1 MEFDV
6 KTTGPA
12 RICAVV
18 CEQRASDLPRAI
30 AAASEVTD
38 IIELRLDC
46 LPEAEFASVSAG
58 LPAWLAAAGRTTIFT
73 LRPAEFGGA
82 RAISME
88 NRLAARR
95 DQWGH
100 VRTEAESFF
109 WDVELDL
116 ALLLQEREK
125 VGNLVV
131 PSGRCDWTQTICSYH
146 DFAGVPADLDQL
158 YQSMAATSARVLKIA
173 VHADDATDC
182 LPVFRLLERANSEGR
197 EMIAIAMG
205 QAGIM
210 TRILGPSRGAF
221 LTYGS
226 LEDESA
232 TAPGQLT
239 ARELREVYHLDHIDR
254 QTEIFGLLGRP
265 VSHSVSP
272 HFQNAAFHAAG
283 VNGVYIPFETIDVSA
298 FMRRMVHPRS
308 REIDWNLR
316 GLSITAPH
324 KTAVMPHLDWIEPA
338 AKEIGAVNTIVV
350 EGGSLQGYNT
360 DAAAFIAPLRSA
372 LGPLAKLKCAI
383 IGSGGA
389 ARTAGWSLLQHDAD
403 VSLYVRN
410 PTSAAP
416 MAKEFGIAM
425 HELGDASFRDV
436 DVVVNATPM
445 GTAGARELETPAI
458 AEQLRGVRL
467 VYDLV
472 YNPAETLLLK
482 EAASA
487 GCQCLGGLEMLLA
500 QAAAQF
506 QLWTGQEAPVD
517 VMRDAA
523 RRALSEPPAVAG
535 GPCD

>member
-1 MEFDV
+1 MK
-6 KTTGPA
+6 KTKP

-18 CEQRASDLPRAI
+18 CEQRASDLPGAI
-30 AAASEVTD
+30 AAASKVTD

-46 LPEAEFASVSAG
+46 LPEAELASVSAG
-58 LPAWLAAAGRTTIFT
+58 LPAWPAAAGGTTILT

-88 NRLAARR
+88 NRLAIRR
-95 DQWGH
+95 NQWGH
-100 VRTEAESFF
+100 FRTAPGSLF

-116 ALLLQEREK
+116 ALMLQEREK
-125 VGNLVV
+125 VGNLDV
-131 PSGRCDWTQTICSYH
+131 PSDLCDWTQTICSYH
-146 DFAGVPADLDQL
+146 DFAGVPVDLNQL
-158 YQSMAATSARVLKIA
+158 YESMAATNARVLKIA
-173 VHADDATDC
+173 VRAADATDC
-182 LPVFRLLERANSEGR
+182 LPVFRLLERAKSEGR

-205 QAGIM
+205 QAGVM

-239 ARELREVYHLDHIDR
+239 ARELREVYHLDDIDR
-254 QTEIFGLLGRP
+254 QTGIFGLMGRP

-283 VNGVYIPFETIDVSA
+283 VNGVYLPFETIDVSA

-316 GLSITAPH
+316 GLSVTAPH

-350 EGGSLQGYNT
+350 AGDSLQGYNT

-389 ARTAGWSLLQHDAD
+389 ARTAAWSLLQQEAE

-416 MAKEFGIAM
+416 MAKEFGIAVQ
-425 HELGDASFRDV
+425 ELRDAAFSDV

-445 GTAGARELETPAI
+445 GTAGEGQDDTPAI
-458 AEQLRGVRL
+458 AQQLSGVRL
-467 VYDLV
+467 VYDFV
-472 YNPAETLLLK
+472 YNPMETLFLR
-482 EAASA
+482 EAARA
-487 GCQCLGGLEMLLA
+487 GCQRIGGLEMLIA

-506 QLWTGQEAPVD
+506 KLWTGQEAPTD
-517 VMRDAA
+517 VMRSAAA
-523 RRALSEPPAVAG
+523 RALDSDG
-535 GPCD
+535 TS